1 MNRFIWPLVGF
12 FVLVAFLGVGLN
24 LDPRRIPSPFI
35 DKPAPKFSVQQLHDE
50 TKTIGTTDLQ
60 GKVWLFNTW
69 ASWCAACRQEH
80 PLINELS
87 KQGVVKIVGLNYKD
101 ERQDAMQWLNTFGDP
116 YDVIAWDIKGDVGI
130 DYGVYGVPESFL
142 IDKQGVIRFKQI
154 GPFDP
159 DAIQNKLIPMIKEL
173 NAF

>member
-12 FVLVAFLGVGLN
+12 FVLVGFLGVGLK

-35 DKPAPKFSVQQLHDE
+35 DKPAPAFSVQQLHDE
-50 TKTIGTTDLQ
+50 TKMIGTADLK
-60 GKVWLFNTW
+60 GEVWLFNTW

-87 KQGVVKIVGLNYKD
+87 KQGIVKIVGLNYKD
-101 ERQDAMQWLNTFGDP
+101 ERADAKQWLNTFGDP
-116 YDVIAWDIKGDVGI
+116 YDVIAWDYVGDVGI

-142 IDKQGVIRFKQI
+142 VDKQGVIRYKQI

-159 DAIQNKLIPMIKEL
+159 DAIQNRLIPMIKEL
-173 NAF
+173 NAS